1 MSHIFDAMSLLVAQ
15 YLVTFFIE
23 HLYLTSTISKLFNP
37 ISITETGST
46 EEPMEAESAPEPV
59 AESAPTPASTE
70 APTTEATEAPVAQ

>member
-1 MSHIFDAMSLLVAQ
+1 MYLNPNHNLGSILHHPLV
-15 YLVTFFIE
+15 Y
-23 HLYLTSTISKLFNP
+23 LYLTSTISKLFNP
-37 ISITETGST
+37 ISITETAST